1 MTPICLLREKEQT
14 EVAWGQT
21 EYYTSHFLLPL
32 ETASEWTKAQA
43 RLLDFG
49 GLVKGRLESPS

>member
-14 EVAWGQT
+14 EVSWGQT
-21 EYYTSHFLLPL
+21 EYYTSHFLIQL
-32 ETASEWTKAQA
+32 ETASKWIKAQT

-49 GLVKGRLESPS
+49 GLVKGSLEPPP